1 MNIKDRL
8 KIYFY
13 DRAPNSLLE
22 EHILLA
28 FSEVQPSLL
37 LEQLSEL
44 ADEGFLLAE
53 VMPPNQRCPALQRKT
68 YRITGESLGDYPI
81 STEIEAAGIK
91 VPRLIDGDRA
101 RAEDVNSLIHAV
113 NRIIDA
119 NTKQLEHRMEEQN
132 QKILGSPYYYFRLVR
147 VVVFHHHR
155 GREASLVC
163 GGAVLVPNVTFVP
176 KPPEYRTLDGCSIAL
191 CMAPSQNSWQVT

>member
-22 EHILLA
+22 EHILLE
-28 FSEVQPSLL
+28 FSEVQPSTL

-44 ADEGFLLAE
+44 SDEGFLLAE
-53 VMPPNQRCPALQRKT
+53 VMPTNPRCPTLQRKA
-68 YRITGESLGDYPI
+68 YRITDESLGNYPI
-81 STEIEAAGIK
+81 ITEIEAAGIK

-113 NRIIDA
+113 NKIIDA
-119 NTKQLEHRMEEQN
+119 NAKQLEQKMEEQN
-132 QKILGSPYYYFRLVR
+132 RKYWGALVTIFALFISLFSIINVGVKPALFAAELSLSPMSLVFQSIVNIAPLTVVLLLFVWLLHKILG
-147 VVVFHHHR
+147 
-155 GREASLVC
+155 
-163 GGAVLVPNVTFVP
+163 
-176 KPPEYRTLDGCSIAL
+176 K
-191 CMAPSQNSWQVT
+191 

>member
-22 EHILLA
+22 EHILLE

-44 ADEGFLLAE
+44 ADEDFLSAE
-53 VMPPNQRCPALQRKT
+53 VMPPNQRCPALQRKA
-68 YRITGESLGDYPI
+68 YRITDESLGDYPI

-113 NRIIDA
+113 NKIIDA
-119 NTKQLEHRMEEQN
+119 NSKQLEHRMEEQN
-132 QKILGSPYYYFRLVR
+132 RKYWGALITIFALFVSLFSIINVGVKPVLFAAELSLSPRSLVFQSLLNIAPLTVVLLLFVWLLHKILG
-147 VVVFHHHR
+147 
-155 GREASLVC
+155 
-163 GGAVLVPNVTFVP
+163 
-176 KPPEYRTLDGCSIAL
+176 K
-191 CMAPSQNSWQVT
+191 

>member
-22 EHILLA
+22 EHILLE

-53 VMPPNQRCPALQRKT
+53 VMPPNPRCPTLQRKA

-119 NTKQLEHRMEEQN
+119 NAKQLEHRMEEQN
-132 QKILGSPYYYFRLVR
+132 RKYWGALVTIFALFVSLFSIINVGVKPVLFAAELSLSPMSLVLQSLLNIAPLTVVLLLFVWLLHRILG
-147 VVVFHHHR
+147 
-155 GREASLVC
+155 
-163 GGAVLVPNVTFVP
+163 
-176 KPPEYRTLDGCSIAL
+176 K
-191 CMAPSQNSWQVT
+191 

>member
-1 MNIKDRL
+1 M
-8 KIYFY
+8 
-13 DRAPNSLLE
+13 LE
-22 EHILLA
+22 EHILLE

-44 ADEGFLLAE
+44 VDEGFIFAE
-53 VMPPNQRCPALQRKT
+53 VMPPNPRCPILRRKA
-68 YRITGESLGDYPI
+68 YRITEESLGDYPI

-113 NRIIDA
+113 NRIIEA

-132 QKILGSPYYYFRLVR
+132 RKYWGAVITIFALFVSLFSIINAGVKPVLFAEELSLSLM
-147 VVVFHHHR
+147 
-155 GREASLVC
+155 SLVFQSFLNI
-163 GGAVLVPNVTFVP
+163 APLTVVLLLFVWLLHRIFG
-176 KPPEYRTLDGCSIAL
+176 K
-191 CMAPSQNSWQVT
+191 

>member
-1 MNIKDRL
+1 MNVKDQL

-22 EHILLA
+22 EQILLE

-44 ADEGFLLAE
+44 ADEDFLLAE
-53 VMPPNQRCPALQRKT
+53 VMPPNPRCPLQRKS
-68 YRITGESLGDYPI
+68 YRITEESLGDYPI

-91 VPRLIDGDRA
+91 VPRLIDGDRS
-101 RAEDVNSLIHAV
+101 RAEDVNYLIHAV

-132 QKILGSPYYYFRLVR
+132 RKYWGALITIFALFVSLFSIINIGVKPVLFAAELSLSPMSLVFQSFLNIAPLTVVLLLFVWLLHRILG
-147 VVVFHHHR
+147 
-155 GREASLVC
+155 
-163 GGAVLVPNVTFVP
+163 
-176 KPPEYRTLDGCSIAL
+176 K
-191 CMAPSQNSWQVT
+191 

>member
-22 EHILLA
+22 EHILLE
-28 FSEVQPSLL
+28 FPGVQPSTI

-44 ADEGFLLAE
+44 SDEGFLLAE
-53 VMPPNQRCPALQRKT
+53 VMPRNPRCPTVQRKS
-68 YRITGESLGDYPI
+68 YRITDQSLGDYPI
-81 STEIEAAGIK
+81 ITEIEAAGIK

-113 NRIIDA
+113 NKIIDA
-119 NTKQLEHRMEEQN
+119 NAKQLEQKMAEQN
-132 QKILGSPYYYFRLVR
+132 QKYWGALVTIFALFVSLFSIINVGVKPALFAAELSLSPISLVFQSLVNIAPLTIVLLLFVWLLHKILG
-147 VVVFHHHR
+147 
-155 GREASLVC
+155 
-163 GGAVLVPNVTFVP
+163 
-176 KPPEYRTLDGCSIAL
+176 K
-191 CMAPSQNSWQVT
+191 